1 TNANTNE
8 WGSDFCCLCIFLL
21 KFFKST
27 QIFYSLCSGGLE
39 LLCASVKKHHVDVNL
54 KTGEDQLT
62 MRDLLSWVRSNV
74 IKQRPEMF
82 MKGETV
88 RPGILV
94 LINDCDWELSG
105 QLDASLSEKDEVVFI
120 STLHGG

>member
-1 TNANTNE
+1 M
-8 WGSDFCCLCIFLL
+8 FLNL
-21 KFFKST
+21 KFSVIAFH
-27 QIFYSLCSGGLE
+27 IIWIYSLMLGGLE
-39 LLCASVKKHHVDVNL
+39 LLCASVKRHDVDVNL

-62 MRDLLSWVRSNV
+62 MRDLLPWVRSNV
-74 IKQRPEMF
+74 IKERPEMF
-82 MKGETV
+82 MKEETV

-105 QLDASLSEKDEVVFI
+105 QLDASLSEKDEIVFI